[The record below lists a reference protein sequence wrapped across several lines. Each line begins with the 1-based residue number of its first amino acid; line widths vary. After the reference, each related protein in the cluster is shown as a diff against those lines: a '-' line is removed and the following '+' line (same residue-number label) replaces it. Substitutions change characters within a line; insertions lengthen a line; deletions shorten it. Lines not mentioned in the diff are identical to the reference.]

1 MKKYLF
7 FLLASFQLVAQT
19 DMNVMSY
26 NIRLG
31 SANDGENNWDIRK
44 EKVTELINYY
54 EASFI
59 GLQEVQKFQLDFILK
74 ESPHYTY
81 IGLPREAGE
90 FAEYSCIL
98 YNKNDFEM
106 LQEKTIWLSTT
117 PDTISRG
124 WDAACNRIVT
134 YGLFKNKKT
143 KKKFWIANT
152 HLDHVGTK
160 ARLESAKMIANL
172 AEELKKTANVPF
184 ILSGDFNATKEEDSM
199 KVLQNKLHE
208 ASSSSITKPYGELG
222 TWNAFDFKTKP
233 TKQIDYIFFDKK
245 ASLKVRKFVTIN
257 DFYDF
262 KYPSDHLPIL
272 ATFSY

>member
-1 MKKYLF
+1 MKKYVL
-7 FLLASFQLVAQT
+7 FLLVSIQLFAQT

-31 SANDGENNWDIRK
+31 SAKDGENSWENRK
-44 EKVTELINYY
+44 EKVTALLNYY

-74 ESPHYTY
+74 ESPNYDY
-81 IGLPREAGE
+81 IGLPREEGE

-98 YNKNDFEM
+98 YNKKDFDM
-106 LQEKTIWLSTT
+106 LQEKTIWLSQT

-152 HLDHVGTK
+152 HFDHVGVT
-160 ARLESAKMIANL
+160 ARLESAKMIVNL
-172 AEELKKTANVPF
+172 FQTLKKEENVPF
-184 ILSGDFNATKEEDSM
+184 ILSGDFNALQEEEAIKLLKKEFNE
-199 KVLQNKLHE
+199 
-208 ASSSSITKPYGELG
+208 SSSSS
-222 TWNAFDFKTKP
+222 KTKN
-233 TKQIDYIFFDKK
+233 YF
-245 ASLKVRKFVTIN
+245 
-257 DFYDF
+257 
-262 KYPSDHLPIL
+262 IL
-272 ATFSY
+272 STNKLTL

>member
-1 MKKYLF
+1 MKKTIL
-7 FLLASFQLVAQT
+7 FLLFSISLFAQSKL
-19 DMNVMSY
+19 NVMSY

-31 SANDGENNWDIRK
+31 SANDGENSWEIRK
-44 EKVTELINYY
+44 EKVTDLMNYY

-74 ESPHYTY
+74 QLPNYDY

-90 FAEYSCIL
+90 FAEYSCVL
-98 YNKNDFEM
+98 YNKNEYDV
-106 LQEKTIWLSTT
+106 LKEKTLWLSTT

-152 HLDHVGTK
+152 HFDHVGTT
-160 ARLESAKMIANL
+160 ARLESAKIITKL
-172 AEELKKTANVPF
+172 VETLKHEENVPF
-184 ILSGDFNATKEEDSM
+184 ILSGDFNATTDENSIQLLKE
-199 KVLQNKLHE
+199 KLKE
-208 ASSSSITKPYGELG
+208 ASSNSLTKPYGELE
-222 TWNAFDFKTKP
+222 TWNAFDFDKKP
-233 TKQIDYIFFDKK
+233 SKQIDYIFFDK
-245 ASLKVRKFVTIN
+245 ASTIKVTKFRTIA

-272 ATFSY
+272 ATFSD

>member
-1 MKKYLF
+1 MKILTVIFLISTQLF
-7 FLLASFQLVAQT
+7 SQNEL
-19 DMNVMSY
+19 NVMSY

-31 SANDGENNWDIRK
+31 SAKDGENSWEIRK
-44 EKVTELINYY
+44 EKVTELLNYY

-59 GLQEVQKFQLDFILK
+59 GLQEAQKFQLDFILK
-74 ESPHYTY
+74 QSPNYNY
-81 IGLPREAGE
+81 IGLPREEGE

-98 YNKNDFEM
+98 YNKNDFKV
-106 LQEKTIWLSTT
+106 LQEKTIWLSKT
-117 PDTISRG
+117 PDTTSRG

-134 YGLFKNKKT
+134 YGLFQNIKT
-143 KKKFWIANT
+143 KKKFWVANT
-152 HLDHVGTK
+152 HFDHIGTK

-172 AEELKKTANVPF
+172 IEELKKSKNLPF
-184 ILSGDFNATKEEDSM
+184 ILSGDFNATSDENSIQLLKE
-199 KVLQNKLHE
+199 KLNE
-208 ASSSSITKPYGELG
+208 ASSSSLTKPYGELE

-245 ASLKVRKFVTIN
+245 SEIKVTKFRTIT